1 MSRLGGRRILVVE
14 DEPLLAMLLEDVLGE
29 QGARVVGPA
38 FNLAQGLSL
47 AESAEIDGAILD
59 INLGGQESYPIAD
72 ILHARSVPFLFA
84 TAYAHEANPY
94 ADRAPLLLKPY
105 HLRAVLDAVEAIVSR

>member
-1 MSRLGGRRILVVE
+1 MSALDGRRILVVE

-29 QGARVVGPA
+29 HGARVVGPA

-59 INLGGQESYPIAD
+59 INLGGQESYPIANV
-72 ILHARSVPFLFA
+72 LHARAVPFLFA
-84 TAYAHEANPY
+84 TAYAHDDNPY

-105 HLRAVLDAVEAIVSR
+105 HLRAVLDAVEAIVAR